1 MPSKIDRP
9 QIPPVSWM
17 PPSSDLALA
26 AGLIS
31 VLAVFAPLFPQL
43 VHPGFT
49 FFFRSTFFLLLG
61 LWGYRFGLAA
71 TARRLAAS
79 PLLGPALLL
88 LLLTLGGLF
97 LTPNVYRAKAKLSLL
112 LAAGLLYGAAYL
124 WPRDERARHWVCGGL
139 LLGGCLAAL
148 HALYSQWLGHGALI
162 ETIKTNPLYPADM
175 REEMIRSLQANRA
188 LGRFGNPNHLAGY
201 LVLCF
206 WPLWILWKA
215 RGPRWQRILLPG
227 AAALLAWGIYR
238 TYSRSGLLALAA
250 TGILIAG
257 YELHLRGIRFSWK
270 SVLGAAVGL
279 LILAAGF
286 FTLLPVH
293 WLGGRL
299 MTVSTIVARL
309 HFFRG
314 GVAIIRDHPWL
325 GVGPE
330 GFEGYYC
337 AYLRPGDLESRYVH
351 NVLLEMGVE
360 GGIAGVFLFFWLLF
374 VILQGLRQAQRHAP
388 PDAPYPFAALG
399 AVLTLLLLSL
409 ADFHNNLMEMW
420 IAPAFLAG
428 IAMARNVS
436 IGTPSPPA
444 SRSLGKAAKGASSLF
459 AAGLLAAWIFL
470 VLLRFWNETY
480 KNNGYFLALDGQKP
494 PAREA
499 YERAVFFDRTDAESW
514 NHLGYLWAETPGPAA
529 VFERLAC
536 LKQAVRWA
544 PRSAAYHAD
553 YADALFAAGH
563 TDSCLE
569 QLKTAQLLFPSRPIY
584 HERLARYYRLLGR
597 DAEATEQEQKA
608 QHLKEQIEAHRI

>member
-1 MPSKIDRP
+1 MTLRID
-9 QIPPVSWM
+9 QPPAPHDSWM
-17 PPSSDLALA
+17 PQSSDLALA
-26 AGLIS
+26 AGLLA
-31 VLAVFAPLFPQL
+31 VLAVLAPLFPQL
-43 VHPGFT
+43 VHPGFA
-49 FFFRSTFFLLLG
+49 FFFRSTLFLLLG
-61 LWGYRFGLAA
+61 LWGYRLGVAEV
-71 TARRLAAS
+71 ARRLVVS
-79 PLLGPALLL
+79 PLFWPALLL
-88 LLLTLGGLF
+88 FLLLLAGLF
-97 LTPNVYRAKAKLSLL
+97 YTPNVYRAKAKLSLL
-112 LAAGLLYGAAYL
+112 LAAGLLYGTAYL
-124 WPRDERARHWVCGGL
+124 WPRDDQARRWVCGGL

-148 HALYSQWLGHGALI
+148 HALITQWLGHGALI

-201 LVLCF
+201 LALCV

-215 RGPRWQRILLPG
+215 RGPRWQRILLLG

-238 TYSRSGLLALAA
+238 TYSRSGLIALAA
-250 TGILIAG
+250 TVALTTG
-257 YELHLRGIRFSWK
+257 YELHRRGVRFSWK
-270 SVLGAAVGL
+270 SALGAAVGL

-299 MTVSTIVARL
+299 MTVSTIVARV

-330 GFEGYYC
+330 GFEGFYC

-360 GGIAGVFLFFWLLF
+360 GGIAGVWLFFWLLL
-374 VILQGLRQAQRHAP
+374 VTIHCLRGAQRPAKN
-388 PDAPYPFAALG
+388 DAPYPFAARG
-399 AVLTLLLLSL
+399 AVLTFLLLSL
-409 ADFHNNLMEMW
+409 VDFHNNLMEMW
-420 IAPAFLAG
+420 LVPAFLAG
-428 IAMARNVS
+428 IATARH
-436 IGTPSPPA
+436 IPSDAPPPNEW
-444 SRSLGKAAKGASSLF
+444 RTLGQAAKGASALF
-459 AAGLLAAWIFL
+459 AAGLVAVWIIL

-480 KNNGYFLALDGQKP
+480 KGNAYFLALDGQKP
-494 PAREA
+494 AAQAA

-514 NHLGYLWAETPGPAA
+514 NHLGYLWADTPGPAA

-536 LKQAVRWA
+536 LKQSVRWS
-544 PRSAAYHAD
+544 PRSAAYRAD

-563 TDSCLE
+563 TGPALE
-569 QLKTAQLLFPSRPIY
+569 QLQTAQLLFPSRPIY

-597 DAEATEQEQKA
+597 DAEATELEQKA
-608 QHLKEQIEAHRI
+608 QHLKELIEAHRI